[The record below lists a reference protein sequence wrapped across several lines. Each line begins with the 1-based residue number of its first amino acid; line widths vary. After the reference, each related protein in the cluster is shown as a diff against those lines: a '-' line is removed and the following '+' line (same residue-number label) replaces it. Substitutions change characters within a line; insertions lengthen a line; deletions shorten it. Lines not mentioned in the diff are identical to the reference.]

1 MPADRL
7 DALLRDAR
15 RHRDAIREYGLAG
28 YVTMVEQHRARLLA
42 GPERIRR
49 HCEQHGL
56 ELPSEVVNG

>member
-42 GPERIRR
+42 VQERIRR
-49 HCEQHGL
+49 HCEEHGL